1 MEGALDTN
9 WYLDSGVPHHLTN
22 DMNNMHVAEPF
33 AGISKL
39 VVGNGANLSIT
50 HLGHATL
57 RCMIII
63 QKLHSHLTCTIYCW
77 FLKLPKILL
86 AYPS

>member
-57 RCMIII
+57 KMHDYNT
-63 QKLHSHLTCTIYCW
+63 KASFSLNLYNM
-77 FLKLPKILL
+77 LL
-86 AYPS
+86 VPQITKNLISIS